1 MINLFWPCVAILL
14 LLSGCGWD
22 GTPTR
27 HNDFIPPTSI
37 EIVANPASIAALT
50 SITLSVKGYFSG
62 SDSRDITDQATWSSN
77 SLTVA
82 RFADAASPNRVTGLA
97 PGTAIL
103 TATVRGVSATVTL
116 TVTTATIDTMTIIPA
131 NPSIAKGL
139 TTQFTVSGKFSDLT
153 TQDLTFDATWAS
165 GASDV
170 AIVSDDVGSKGFAK
184 SITVGATTI
193 SATFD
198 RVSDSTLLTVK
209 EKELQ
214 SIAVTPTD
222 SSITGISKTV
232 NFIATGRY
240 TDGTTADITSTSVW
254 ASSKPEIATITT
266 PGGVATTVAAGTT
279 SISATLNGV
288 IGKTDLKVTVPILQ
302 GLTIDTSSQ
311 ILTVGTSHKFII
323 TATFTDATTQD
334 VTDICDWSSNA
345 VTVATVTT
353 TGSGRGLVTGVAIGS
368 ATISAT
374 YGGQTR
380 TASVTIQQG

>member
-1 MINLFWPCVAILL
+1 MINLFWSGVAILL

-27 HNDFIPPTSI
+27 NDDFIPFTSI
-37 EIVANPASIAALT
+37 EIVPVSIAAHT
-50 SITLSVKGYFSG
+50 STKLSVKGNFSG
-62 SDSRDITDQATWSSN
+62 LYTRDVTDQATWSSD

-82 RFADAASPNRVTGLA
+82 EFADAKHPNRVTGLA

-103 TATVRGVSATVTL
+103 TATVRGVSATTTL
-116 TVTTATIDTMTIIPA
+116 TVTPATIATMTIAPA
-131 NPSIAKGL
+131 NPSIANGL
-139 TTQFTVSGKFSDLT
+139 TTQFTVSGAFSDST

-165 GASDV
+165 SASDV
-170 AIVSDDVGSKGFAK
+170 ATVSDDADSKGFAQ
-184 SITVGATTI
+184 SLTVGAATI

-198 RVSDSTLLTVK
+198 GVSVSTLLTVK

-214 SIAVTPTD
+214 SIALTPTD
-222 SSITGISKTV
+222 SSITGFSKTV
-232 NFIATGRY
+232 DFIATGTY
-240 TDGTTADITSTSVW
+240 TDGTTADITSTAVW

-302 GLTIDTSSQ
+302 GLAIDTSSQ
-311 ILTVGTSHKFII
+311 FLTIGTSHQFII

-334 VTDICDWSSNA
+334 VTDSCDWYSND
-345 VTVATVTT
+345 VTVATVST
-353 TGSGRGLVTGVAIGS
+353 TGSVTGVAIGS

-374 YGGQTR
+374 YGGDQTK
-380 TASVTIQQG
+380 TATVTIQ

>member
-1 MINLFWPCVAILL
+1 MINLFWSGVAILL

-27 HNDFIPPTSI
+27 NDDFTPPTSI
-37 EIVANPASIAALT
+37 EIVADSASIAAHT
-50 SITLSVKGYFSG
+50 STKLSVINNYT
-62 SDSRDITDQATWSSN
+62 RDITDQATWSSN

-82 RFADAASPNRVTGLA
+82 KFADATSPNRVTGLA

-103 TATVRGVSATVTL
+103 TATVRGVKATITL
-116 TVTTATIDTMTIIPA
+116 TVTPATIDTMTITPV

-139 TTQFTVSGKFSDLT
+139 TTQFTVIGKFSDST
-153 TQDLTFDATWAS
+153 TQDLTYDAKWAS
-165 GASDV
+165 SVSDV
-170 AIVSDDVGSKGFAK
+170 ATVSDDVGSKGFAQ
-184 SITVGATTI
+184 SRTVGATTI
-193 SATFD
+193 SAAFD
-198 RVSDSTLLTVK
+198 GVSDSTLLTVK

-214 SIAVTPTD
+214 SITVTPAD
-222 SSITGISKTV
+222 SSITGLSKTV
-232 NFIATGRY
+232 SFIATGRY
-240 TDGTTADITSTSVW
+240 TDGTTADITSTAVW

-311 ILTVGTSHKFII
+311 ILTVGTSHQFKI

-334 VTDICDWSSNA
+334 VTDICDWSSTD
-345 VTVATVTT
+345 VSVATVTT
-353 TGSGRGLVTGVAIGS
+353 TGSGRGLVTGVVIGS

-374 YGGQTR
+374 YDGQTK
-380 TASVTIQQG
+380 TAIVTVQ